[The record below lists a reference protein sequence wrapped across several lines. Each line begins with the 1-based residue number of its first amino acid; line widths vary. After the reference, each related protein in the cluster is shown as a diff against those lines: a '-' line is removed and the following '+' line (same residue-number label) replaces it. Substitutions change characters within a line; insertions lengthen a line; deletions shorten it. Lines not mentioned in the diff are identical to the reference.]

1 MGNNTTE
8 RISKKLKEDM
18 KVLMELRVKNN
29 LMKLDEAK
37 MPKMTELLTR
47 TQGYQISLKELKTK
61 PEKKKNEF

>member
-29 LMKLDEAK
+29 LMKLDDAK

-47 TQGYQISLKELKTK
+47 TQGYQLSLNELKTK
-61 PEKKKNEF
+61 PEKKKHEF

>member
-29 LMKLDEAK
+29 LMKLDDAK

-47 TQGYQISLKELKTK
+47 TQGYQISLTELKTK